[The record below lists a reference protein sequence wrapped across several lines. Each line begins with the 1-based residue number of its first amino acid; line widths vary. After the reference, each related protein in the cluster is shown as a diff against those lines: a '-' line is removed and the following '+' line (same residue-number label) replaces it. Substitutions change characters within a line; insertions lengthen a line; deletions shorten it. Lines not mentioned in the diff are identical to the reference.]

1 MSTPRRPLHGVFTAV
16 PPRYD
21 LVNRIITWG
30 MDQSWRDAAARQ
42 SLLHTPRRVLDIGCG
57 TGDLTIAMA
66 RMASSDVMLV
76 GVDYSQ
82 PMLLLATEKARQ
94 LRLDGRIAFV
104 HADVADLPFPDQ
116 CFDSVGIS
124 FAFRNLTYKNP
135 IAQRHLDEV
144 LRVLAPGGRYVI
156 VESSQPDCWLIRSLF
171 RVYSRHLVP
180 RLGHWLSGNRGA
192 YRYLGESAASFYT
205 PGEVEQML
213 LRAGFHH
220 VVYRP
225 LFFGAAG
232 LHVAVKSPELASQ

>member
-1 MSTPRRPLHGVFTAV
+1 MSVPGRPLYRMFTAV

-42 SLLHTPRRVLDIGCG
+42 SVLHTPRRILDIGCG

-66 RMASSDVMLV
+66 RMAASNVTVV

-82 PMLLLATEKARQ
+82 PMLLLAIEKARE
-94 LRLDGRIAFV
+94 LGLDGRISFV

-135 IAQRHLDEV
+135 IAKRHLDEV

-156 VESSQPDCWLIRSLF
+156 VESSQPGCWLIRRLF
-171 RVYSRHLVP
+171 HLYLRQLVP
-180 RLGHWLSGNRGA
+180 RLGHWLSGNEGA
-192 YRYLGESAASFYT
+192 YRYLGESAAGFYT
-205 PGEVEQML
+205 PSEVEQML
-213 LRAGFHH
+213 LQAGFQQ

-232 LHVAVKSPELASQ
+232 LHVAVKSPDPAS